1 MASSSTLASPNDSY
15 HVFINHRGVD
25 VKKTLASHLY
35 HRLRSAIP
43 GLRVFL
49 DKPELR
55 VGNDFPSQIQEAI
68 RTASVH
74 VAIFS
79 RGYAESEWCLNEL
92 FYMLESGVSI
102 IPIFYHVQPAD
113 LRRTQSGDG
122 VYSMGLRRL
131 EPQYDSTTLQKWR
144 DALSRVSH
152 ISGLDLQDTCNGDE
166 GELVE
171 KVVQRVS
178 KEIDSIFSVGIGAF
192 AISGEFGILEGR
204 SASLIHPIVMGGLF
218 VYTLW
223 TGYLGWQWRRIR
235 TIQDEINEL
244 KKQVN
249 PQPKKEGDPPAPPSP
264 IETKIQQ
271 LTEERK
277 GLLKGS
283 FGDRHFNAGSILL
296 GFGVFEAIGGGFNTW
311 ARTGKL
317 FPGPHLFAGAG
328 ITILWA
334 FAAALVPAMQKGND
348 VARSLHIALN
358 AVNVLLFIWQIPTGI
373 EIVLKVLEF
382 TKWP

>member
-92 FYMLESGVSI
+92 FYMLESGVPI

-178 KEIDSIFSVGIGAF
+178 KEIDSIFSVGIGEF
-192 AISGEFGILEGR
+192 CCSQLYGGLGGSDRSDGTYSGFRRITMTATHDLLTSVQLHYGLEGDESVKDKYMEGFLYGNAVGSLEECNLNYPEEFVTKLSGYFERFIPSPEFGFVIKSLTFHTNQRKFGPCGPERGTYFETDVIGKIVGLFGR
-204 SASLIHPIVMGGLF
+204 SGDLLDSIG
-218 VYTLW
+218 VY
-223 TGYLGWQWRRIR
+223 
-235 TIQDEINEL
+235 
-244 KKQVN
+244 
-249 PQPKKEGDPPAPPSP
+249 
-264 IETKIQQ
+264 
-271 LTEERK
+271 
-277 GLLKGS
+277 
-283 FGDRHFNAGSILL
+283 
-296 GFGVFEAIGGGFNTW
+296 
-311 ARTGKL
+311 
-317 FPGPHLFAGAG
+317 
-328 ITILWA
+328 
-334 FAAALVPAMQKGND
+334 MQKP
-348 VARSLHIALN
+348 RIS
-358 AVNVLLFIWQIPTGI
+358 
-373 EIVLKVLEF
+373 K
-382 TKWP
+382 